1 MMQST
6 IMDVPIGTQMIFR
19 HGLRVHGERE
29 ILSFDGAQF
38 KSATYFE
45 IAERAARLAQ
55 ALGALGIGSNDRVAT
70 YCWNHQPHMEAY
82 LAVPSMGAVLHT
94 LNVRLGADQI
104 HFIANHA
111 QDRVIIADATLIGQI
126 ASILP
131 NLPTLEAVII
141 VGAPIE
147 LPGFR
152 GRIFS
157 YEALL
162 AAHPPLEE
170 WPLIDERSAAVACY
184 TSGTTGDPKGV
195 VYSHRSIFMHSLAS
209 MGADTFAISQ
219 TDRILLLPPMFHA
232 NAWGLPY
239 SGWFAGS
246 SFILPG
252 PHLQPDKIRIMIEA
266 QRPSFTATVPTILND
281 LLRAH
286 EERPIDMSSFRVLVS
301 GGSAVSAAL
310 IDRVRRTWKLP
321 VVQGWGMTETSPLCV
336 LSHPPLGTPPGDEAM
351 WRAKSGRPVPG
362 VEVRIVDLDGQR
374 LSENGATTGSL
385 QLRGP
390 WIAQGYHDS
399 DDSVLSADGWL
410 VTGDVGTIDRL
421 GYVQITD
428 RTKDVIKSGGE
439 WISSIDLENRLSAFP
454 EVAEVAVI
462 AVADERWEE
471 RPLVL
476 VVAAKGT
483 SPSPLAMRSA
493 LLRDLPKFCVPEYW
507 TQLQSLPRTSVGKI
521 DKRALRTALLAGQI
535 TYVRIDE
542 VM

>member
-1 MMQST
+1 MMQT
-6 IMDVPIGTQMIFR
+6 TMMDVPIGTQTIFR
-19 HGLRVHGERE
+19 HGLRAHGGRE
-29 ILSFDGAQF
+29 IFSFDGKQF
-38 KSATYFE
+38 ESSTYSE

-55 ALGALGIGSNDRVAT
+55 ALAALGIRNNDRVAT

-111 QDRVIIADATLIGQI
+111 HDRVIIADANLIGQI

-131 NLPTLEAVII
+131 NLPALEAVII
-141 VGAPIE
+141 VGVPMD
-147 LPGFR
+147 LPGF
-152 GRIFS
+152 GGNIFS

-162 AAHPPLEE
+162 AAHPPIEK

-219 TDRILLLPPMFHA
+219 ADRILLLPPMFHA

-252 PHLQPDKIRIMIEA
+252 PHLQPDKIRTMIEA
-266 QRPSFTATVPTILND
+266 LRPSFTATVPTILND

-286 EERPIDMSSFRVLVS
+286 EKSPIDMSSFRVVVS

-310 IDRVRRTWKLP
+310 IERVRRTWQLP

-336 LSHPPLGTPPGDEAM
+336 LSHPPLGTPPAEEAM
-351 WRAKSGRPVPG
+351 WRAKSGRAVPG
-362 VEVRIVDLDGQR
+362 VEVRIVDIDGQR
-374 LSENGATTGSL
+374 LPEDGVATGAL
-385 QLRGP
+385 ELRGP
-390 WIAQGYHDS
+390 WIAQGYYDC
-399 DDSVLSADGWL
+399 DEGVLSADGWL
-410 VTGDVGTIDRL
+410 VTGDVGTIDSL

-428 RTKDVIKSGGE
+428 RTKDIIKSGGE
-439 WISSIDLENRLSAFP
+439 WISSIDLENRLSEFP
-454 EVAEVAVI
+454 EIAEVAVI

-476 VVAAKGT
+476 MVAAEGA
-483 SPSPLAMRSA
+483 SPSPPAMRGA

-507 TQLQSLPRTSVGKI
+507 AQLESLPRTSVGKI
-521 DKRALRTALLAGQI
+521 DKRALRTALLLGQI
-535 TYVRIDE
+535 SYVRIDE